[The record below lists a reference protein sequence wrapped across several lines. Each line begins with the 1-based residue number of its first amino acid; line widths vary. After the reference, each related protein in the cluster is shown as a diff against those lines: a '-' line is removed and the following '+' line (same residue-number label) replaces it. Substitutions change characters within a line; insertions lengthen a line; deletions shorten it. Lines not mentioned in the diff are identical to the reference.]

1 MKQLLD
7 FLPLI
12 IFFAVYK
19 LYDIYVASGVLVAA
33 TALQLIMTYAIYRK
47 LEKLHIITFVV
58 VAIFGSLTLFLHDD
72 VFIKWKVTIVYALMA
87 LALVVSQW
95 LKRPVLKSM
104 LGNELKVADHIW
116 TRVTWYWAIFFVL
129 CSLANIYVAFHL
141 SQATWVNFKVF
152 GLTAVTLLNTIVTVL
167 YLFKHIPE
175 EQRKELK

>member
-19 LYDIYVASGVLVAA
+19 LYDIYIASGILVAA
-33 TALQLIMTYAIYRK
+33 TALQLIISYAIYRK
-47 LEKLHIITFVV
+47 LEKLHVITFVV

-104 LGNELKVADHIW
+104 LGNELKVDDRIW
-116 TRVTWYWAIFFVL
+116 ARVTWYWVLFFAL
-129 CSLANIYVAFHL
+129 CSLANLYVAFHL
-141 SQATWVNFKVF
+141 SQETWVNFKVF
-152 GLTAVTLLNTIVTVL
+152 GLTAATLLNTVITVL